1 MGFPP
6 PALVPAELER
16 RIDHRVFVGRLLTPA
31 HIGTYALPGT
41 GRRAAHIAGY
51 ALAEIGPWLP
61 FEEQEGRLARKSDAA
76 AAHSEWGFQG
86 EHRLRRVDFR
96 DGLWLGR

>member
-1 MGFPP
+1 M
-6 PALVPAELER
+6 
-16 RIDHRVFVGRLLTPA
+16 HRVRASGVRLTDPTLNWVAESGDPFTA
-31 HIGTYALPGT
+31 DD
-41 GRRAAHIAGY
+41 RRREGSQVAHIAGY

-96 DGLWLGR
+96 DGLRLGSLGE

>member
-1 MGFPP
+1 MSIRLKLA
-6 PALVPAELER
+6 PAASAR
-16 RIDHRVFVGRLLTPA
+16 PA
-31 HIGTYALPGT
+31 HIGTYALAESVDEG
-41 GRRAAHIAGY
+41 AHIAGH

-86 EHRLRRVDFR
+86 EHGLRRVDFC
-96 DGLWLGR
+96 DGSRRGR